1 MTASG
6 ARQVFYGVAA
16 LVGLVL
22 TWYFNLT
29 YRGSENYLAAWFANA
44 ASSSAAVDLIVLAT
58 ALSVFMIAEGR
69 RLQMRRT
76 LLYVLAGFVLAMA
89 FAVPLFLLVRERVL
103 LKRAGGAPAAAPPG
117 SRSDAQAD
125 DEH

>member
-1 MTASG
+1 MTATG

-29 YRGSENYLAAWFANA
+29 YDGSTGYVQAWFANA
-44 ASSSAAVDLIVLAT
+44 ASSSAAVDLLVLA
-58 ALSVFMIAEGR
+58 AAVSVFVVTEGW
-69 RLQMRRT
+69 RLGMRWP
-76 LLYVLAGFVLAMA
+76 LAYVVAGVVVAMA

-103 LKRAGGAPAAAPPG
+103 
-117 SRSDAQAD
+117 QARRGD
-125 DEH
+125 G